1 MNSQKRLLLTLKY
14 LWEKTDEEH
23 PVTLKEIG
31 EYLQQNGIETTR
43 KTLQADIN
51 LLTGFGIDII
61 CNHSTQNQYHIGE
74 RVFEVPEIKLL
85 VDAVQ
90 SARFITAKK
99 SKTLIKKL
107 SLFVGEP
114 QADILKRQLYVDHRL
129 KAGNEGIYFTVDLI
143 HQAIRLKKRV
153 TFQYYY
159 YTPDKKKDLKHNG
172 KIYVF
177 SPFALIWN
185 DDSYY
190 VIGYSDSHQKI
201 VKFRIDR
208 IYGMKITEKFAV
220 RKPEGFKVSDYFSQV
235 FSMYEGTERAIA
247 LLCENELMT
256 YVIDRFGES
265 VPVTPADEDH
275 FSATVKVSLSQTFY
289 RWVFSFG
296 GRMKIQAPQEAVDG
310 FQNLL
315 QKFQ

>member
-74 RVFEVPEIKLL
+74 RVFEVPEVKLL

-114 QADILKRQLYVDHRL
+114 QADILKRHLYVDNRL
-129 KAGNEGIYFTVDLI
+129 KAGNESIYFTVDLI

-208 IYGMKITEKFAV
+208 IYGMKISEKFAA

-235 FSMYEGTERAIA
+235 FSMYEGTEGEIT

-265 VPVTPADEDH
+265 VPVTPADENH

-289 RWVFSFG
+289 G
-296 GRMKIQAPQEAVDG
+296 
-310 FQNLL
+310 
-315 QKFQ
+315 

>member
-31 EYLQQNGIETTR
+31 EYLQHNGIETTR

-114 QADILKRQLYVDHRL
+114 QADILKRHLYVDNRL
-129 KAGNEGIYFTVDLI
+129 KAGNESIYFTVDLI

-208 IYGMKITEKFAV
+208 IYGMKISEKFAA

-235 FSMYEGTERAIA
+235 FSMYEGTESEIT

-289 RWVFSFG
+289 GWVFSFG
-296 GRMKIQAPQEAVDG
+296 GRMKIQSPQEAVDG

>member
-1 MNSQKRLLLTLKY
+1 MTFAA
-14 LWEKTDEEH
+14 
-23 PVTLKEIG
+23 
-31 EYLQQNGIETTR
+31 ETNPF
-43 KTLQADIN
+43 I
-51 LLTGFGIDII
+51 FG
-61 CNHSTQNQYHIGE
+61 Y
-74 RVFEVPEIKLL
+74 
-85 VDAVQ
+85 
-90 SARFITAKK
+90 
-99 SKTLIKKL
+99 
-107 SLFVGEP
+107 
-114 QADILKRQLYVDHRL
+114 
-129 KAGNEGIYFTVDLI
+129 
-143 HQAIRLKKRV
+143 IRLKKRV

-235 FSMYEGTERAIA
+235 FSMYEGTESEIT

-289 RWVFSFG
+289 GWVFSFG

>member
-1 MNSQKRLLLTLKY
+1 M
-14 LWEKTDEEH
+14 
-23 PVTLKEIG
+23 
-31 EYLQQNGIETTR
+31 
-43 KTLQADIN
+43 
-51 LLTGFGIDII
+51 
-61 CNHSTQNQYHIGE
+61 
-74 RVFEVPEIKLL
+74 L

-99 SKTLIKKL
+99 SKMLIQKL
-107 SLFVGEP
+107 SSFVGEP
-114 QADILKRQLYVDHRL
+114 QADILNQQLYVDHRL
-129 KAGNEGIYFTVDLI
+129 KARNETIYFTVDLI

-159 YTPDKKKDLKHNG
+159 YTPNKKKELKHNG
-172 KIYVF
+172 KVYIF

-201 VKFRIDR
+201 TKFRIDR
-208 IYGMKITEKFAV
+208 IYGIKISEKFAA

-235 FSMYEGTERAIA
+235 FSMYEGTESEIT

-256 YVIDRFGES
+256 YVIDRFGEN
-265 VPVTPADEDH
+265 VPVTPADKDH
-275 FSATVKVSLSQTFY
+275 FSAIVKVSLSQTFY
-289 RWVFSFG
+289 GWVFSFG
-296 GRMKIQAPQEAVDG
+296 GRMKILAPQEAVDS
-310 FQNLL
+310 FQKLL

>member
-1 MNSQKRLLLTLKY
+1 MRNTSNS
-14 LWEKTDEEH
+14 
-23 PVTLKEIG
+23 
-31 EYLQQNGIETTR
+31 
-43 KTLQADIN
+43 
-51 LLTGFGIDII
+51 
-61 CNHSTQNQYHIGE
+61 S
-74 RVFEVPEIKLL
+74 
-85 VDAVQ
+85 
-90 SARFITAKK
+90 
-99 SKTLIKKL
+99 
-107 SLFVGEP
+107 
-114 QADILKRQLYVDHRL
+114 
-129 KAGNEGIYFTVDLI
+129 
-143 HQAIRLKKRV
+143 
-153 TFQYYY
+153 
-159 YTPDKKKDLKHNG
+159 LKHNG
-172 KIYVF
+172 KVYVF

-201 VKFRIDR
+201 TKFRIDR
-208 IYGMKITEKFAV
+208 IYGMKISEKFAV
-220 RKPEGFKVSDYFSQV
+220 RKPEDFKVSDYFSQV
-235 FSMYEGTERAIA
+235 FSMYEGTESEIT

-289 RWVFSFG
+289 GWVFSFG